1 MNRIALSSVAVVG
14 SNPDSISAAALM
26 GSGARFPLSFLCA
39 PETAVEL
46 LLDNT
51 QRQQNTKKDNNNH
64 GSKGKRIMK
73 QRHLRKLTFE
83 VK

>member
-1 MNRIALSSVAVVG
+1 MWHGCGYNIYG
-14 SNPDSISAAALM
+14 NPDSISAAALM
-26 GSGARFPLSFLCA
+26 GSGARFPLSFLYV

-64 GSKGKRIMK
+64 RSKGKRIMK
-73 QRHLRKLTFE
+73 QRHLPKANYL
-83 VK
+83 K